1 MGISGHEVLKT
12 PLKSHACPA
21 SLTNHLTIISFRG
34 MQPLRLF
41 AFLLLGYFLL
51 VSCSRKPE
59 TLTSKYDE
67 KKMEQAIAEAQS
79 TFPEFLTRLHAPQ
92 PGDED
97 FHVKVRIEDK
107 HGVEHFWVSD
117 LKLDS
122 EPYSG
127 KIADEPGIVEK
138 VKFGQDS
145 AFRAVDQRFDVH
157 GQGQDARQL
166 HVTSRVGIH
175 APERSGCS

>member
-1 MGISGHEVLKT
+1 MAPQRTV
-12 PLKSHACPA
+12 A
-21 SLTNHLTIISFRG
+21 
-34 MQPLRLF
+34 
-41 AFLLLGYFLL
+41 LLLTAAALIVVG
-51 VSCSRKPE
+51 CSRKPE

-67 KKMEQAIAEAQS
+67 KKMEQAIADARS
-79 TFPEFLTRLHAPQ
+79 AFDEFLARFRNPQ

-127 KIADEPGIVEK
+127 KIADDPGIVKK
-138 VKFGQDS
+138 VKFGQ
-145 AFRAVDQRFDVH
+145 VYRFTRSEISDWMYMTK
-157 GQGQDARQL
+157 GTMQGNYTLRVELESMPPKEADAL
-166 HVTSRVGIH
+166 KKKIGW
-175 APERSGCS
+175 